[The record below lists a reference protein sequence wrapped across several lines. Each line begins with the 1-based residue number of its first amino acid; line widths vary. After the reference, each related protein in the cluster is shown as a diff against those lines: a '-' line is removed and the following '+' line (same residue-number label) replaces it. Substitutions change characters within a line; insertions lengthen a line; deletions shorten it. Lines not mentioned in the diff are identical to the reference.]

1 MIVNLYTAALP
12 VDGIGAGPA
21 LLNQYKFPVLKS
33 KLKNTKY
40 TKCN

>member
-12 VDGIGAGPA
+12 IDGIEAEPT

-33 KLKNTKY
+33 KI
-40 TKCN
+40 